1 MSKKEPFEVEFNAK
15 EVQKFLEKSAKKL
28 SDLRPLMREAAQG
41 LKFVVDQNFE
51 TEGTFTGEK
60 WKEWDEKYKK
70 WRLKQKKGQGSILTF
85 EGRLRRSIVAS
96 SSATEAIVGTNVKY
110 AAAHNFGCDKTV
122 NKKSKLGKRFSC
134 NMNIPKREFMRINQT
149 EQENLIA
156 DLYIFLKEMLF
167 EKEVNRKV
175 FGE

>member
-1 MSKKEPFEVEFNAK
+1 MSKKTFEYDFQAK

-51 TEGTFTGEK
+51 TEGTFTGDK
-60 WKEWDEKYKK
+60 WQAWSDKYKK
-70 WRLKQKKGQGSILTF
+70 WRLKQKKGQGSILSF

-122 NKKSKLGKRFSC
+122 NKTSKKGKRFSC
-134 NMNIPKREFMRINQT
+134 NMNTPKREFMRINET
-149 EQENLIA
+149 EQQNLIE
-156 DLYIFLKEMLF
+156 DLQEFLEQELK
-167 EKEVNRKV
+167 KIK
-175 FGE
+175 